1 MSRFSLIKSI
11 ATAAA
16 LAFGTTAAM
25 VMFSTT
31 APAPAHADIP
41 SALLGNGTPSLAPM
55 LKDVM
60 PAVVNVSITS
70 KVEVQNPLLE
80 DPFFRRFFGVPDQ
93 QQPQE
98 RESQAIGSGVIV
110 DAAKGYVLTNNHVVE
125 QADTIKVTL
134 ADERTVDA
142 KLVGRDPGTDIAV
155 LQLKDTKGLKQ
166 LSIGDSDKLQ
176 VGDFVV
182 AIGSPFGLQQTVTSG
197 IVSGLSRQTGITEG
211 RGYEDF
217 IQTDASI
224 NPGNSGG
231 ALVNLKGELVGIPS
245 NILSGGGGSIGIGF
259 AIPINIAKGV
269 MKQLIES
276 GSVERGRIGVG
287 GQDLTPELA
296 KAFNLPTTH
305 GAVVSQVVP
314 GSPAA
319 KAGIKQEDVI
329 TEVNGKDLHSFA
341 QLRNTVGLMRVGE
354 KVDLT
359 VLRDGKPRT
368 ITVTIGK
375 DSEQA
380 AAGGDLHPRLAGAT
394 FAPADESNSR
404 DPDGRGI
411 VVKTV
416 DPRSPAARAG
426 LRPGDVITA
435 VNRHPVA
442 TMAEFEKYAGKKESE
457 LLLHLRRGNGA
468 LFLLLQ

>member
-1 MSRFSLIKSI
+1 MSRFPLIKTV

-16 LAFGTTAAM
+16 LAFGTTAA
-25 VMFSTT
+25 VIMFSTA
-31 APAPAHADIP
+31 APAPARADIP
-41 SALLGNGTPSLAPM
+41 VPLLNSGTPSLAPM
-55 LKDVM
+55 LKDVI

-93 QQPQE
+93 PQPQE
-98 RESQAIGSGVIV
+98 REAQAIGSGVIV

-134 ADERTVDA
+134 SDDRTVEA
-142 KLVGRDPGTDIAV
+142 KLVGRDPATDIAV
-155 LQLKDTKGLKQ
+155 LQIKNAKDLKQ

-197 IVSGLSRQTGITEG
+197 IVSGLSRQTNITEG
-211 RGYEDF
+211 GYEDF

-231 ALVNLKGELVGIPS
+231 ALVNLKGELIGIPS

-269 MKQLIES
+269 MKQLIET

-329 TEVNGKDLHSFA
+329 TEVNGKDLHSFS
-341 QLRNTVGLMRVGE
+341 QLRNMVGLMRVGE

-359 VLRDGKPRT
+359 VVRDGKPRT
-368 ITVTIGK
+368 VTVTIGK
-375 DSEQA
+375 NTEQA
-380 AAGGDLHPRLAGAT
+380 SSGADLHPRLAGAT
-394 FAPADESNSR
+394 FAPSDESNSKGS
-404 DPDGRGI
+404 DERGI
-411 VVKTV
+411 VVQKV
-416 DPRSPAARAG
+416 EPRSPAARAG

>member
-1 MSRFSLIKSI
+1 MSSRFPLIKTV

-25 VMFSTT
+25 IVFSTA

-41 SALLGNGTPSLAPM
+41 SALLSGGSPSLAPM

-70 KVEVQNPLLE
+70 KAEVQNPLLE

-98 RESQAIGSGVIV
+98 REAQAIGSGVIV

-134 ADERTVDA
+134 ADDRTVEA

-155 LQLKDTKGLKQ
+155 LQLKSTKDLKQ

-197 IVSGLSRQTGITEG
+197 IVSALQRSTGISQG
-211 RGYEDF
+211 GYEDF

-269 MKQLIES
+269 MKQLIET
-276 GSVERGRIGVG
+276 GTVERGRIGIG

-319 KAGIKQEDVI
+319 KAGVKQEDVI
-329 TEVNGKDLHSFA
+329 TEINGKPLHSFT

-359 VLRDGKPRT
+359 VLRDGKER
-368 ITVTIGK
+368 TVTVIIGK

-394 FAPADESNSR
+394 FGPADESNTR
-404 DPDGRGI
+404 DPDQRGI
-411 VVKTV
+411 VVQKIE
-416 DPRSPAARAG
+416 PRSPAARAG

-442 TMAEFEKYAGKKESE
+442 TMADFQKYAGKKEAE